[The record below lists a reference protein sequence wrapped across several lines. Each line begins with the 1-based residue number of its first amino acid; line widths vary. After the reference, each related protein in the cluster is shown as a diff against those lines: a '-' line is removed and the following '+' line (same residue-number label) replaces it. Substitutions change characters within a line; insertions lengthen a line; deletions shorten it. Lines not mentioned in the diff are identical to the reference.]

1 MNMTGSDM
9 KLPNRDE
16 KVEIRLPR
24 RIEKVGILLVPGYA
38 LMSYA
43 CAMEPLRAA
52 NLISGQKLYEW
63 RHFSPDGAPSSA
75 SNGVQIVADDG
86 LVRAPDL
93 DLLLVCAGGNP
104 ALFHDPRTFSWLR
117 QLAHAGTVIGGVSV
131 GPYILARAGSLEGRR
146 CTIHWEHVPAFMEE
160 FPGVHLT
167 RNRYE
172 IDGHRISCSGGI
184 AGLDMMH
191 QLIAADHGHVLASEV
206 VEWFI
211 HSDVRTGDMPQRMA
225 IRERMA
231 VRDPKLSK
239 VLETMETSLEDVRSR
254 EEMARLVSISVRQLE
269 RLFKLHLGRT
279 ISDHYTEIRMRHAR
293 TLLRQTSLSV
303 LEVAIASGF
312 SNASHFSR
320 SYRKRFGHSPRQ
332 EVQRHPV
339 RQETAMVL
347 RTKTHQPS

>member
-1 MNMTGSDM
+1 M
-9 KLPNRDE
+9 PIRDATTQ
-16 KVEIRLPR
+16 IYLPR
-24 RIEKVGILLVPGYA
+24 RIKTVGLLLVPGYA

-63 RHFSPDGAPSSA
+63 KHFSPDGQPSTA

-86 LVRAPDL
+86 LSRTPAL

-104 ALFHDPRTFSWLR
+104 ALFNDNKTFAWLR
-117 QLAHAGTVIGGVSV
+117 QLAHAGTIIGGVS
-131 GPYILARAGSLEGRR
+131 GGAYILARAGILEGRR
-146 CTIHWEHVPAFMEE
+146 TTIHWEHVPAFIEE
-160 FPGVHLT
+160 FPSVHVT

-172 IDGHRISCSGGI
+172 IDGNRISCSGGI

-191 QLIAADHGHVLASEV
+191 QLIAADHGYELASEV

-225 IRERMA
+225 IRERLS
-231 VRDPKLSK
+231 VRDPKLIK
-239 VLETMETSLEDVRSR
+239 VLERMEQSLEDLCTR
-254 EEMARLVSISVRQLE
+254 EALSALAGISVRQLE

-279 ISDHYTEIRMRHAR
+279 ISEHYTELRLRHAR

-303 LEVAIASGF
+303 LEVGIASGF
-312 SNASHFSR
+312 TNASHFSR
-320 SYRKRFGHSPRQ
+320 SYRSRFGHSPRQ
-332 EVQRHPV
+332 EVQRQ
-339 RQETAMVL
+339 RSLTGTSIVL
-347 RTKTHQPS
+347 RTKKDPHV

>member
-75 SNGVQIVADDG
+75 SNGVQIVADDS
-86 LVRAPDL
+86 LVRAPHL

-104 ALFHDPRTFSWLR
+104 ALFHDPRTFSWPR
-117 QLAHAGTVIGGVSV
+117 QLAHAGTVIGGVSG
-131 GPYILARAGSLEGRR
+131 GPYILARAGILEGRR

-231 VRDPKLSK
+231 VRDPKLIK

-279 ISDHYTEIRMRHAR
+279 ISYHYTEIRMRHAR

>member
-1 MNMTGSDM
+1 MN
-9 KLPNRDE
+9 LPNRDE
-16 KVEIRLPR
+16 KTEIRLSR

-52 NLISGQKLYEW
+52 NLISGQPLYHW
-63 RHFSPDGAPSSA
+63 QHFSPDGAPSSA

-86 LVRAPDL
+86 LVRTPDL

-104 ALFHDPRTFSWLR
+104 AVFTDSRTFSWLR
-117 QLAHAGTVIGGVSV
+117 QLAHAGTIIGGVSG
-131 GPYILARAGSLEGRR
+131 GPYILARAGLLEGRR
-146 CTIHWEHVPAFMEE
+146 CTIHWEHVPAFIEE
-160 FPGVHLT
+160 FPGVRLT

-172 IDGHRISCSGGI
+172 IDGNRISCSGGI
-184 AGLDMMH
+184 AGLEMMH

-206 VEWFI
+206 VEWFL

-231 VRDPKLSK
+231 VRDPKLIK

-254 EEMARLVSISVRQLE
+254 EGLASLAGISVRQLE

-279 ISDHYTEIRMRHAR
+279 ISEHYAEIRLRHAR

-312 SNASHFSR
+312 TNASHFSR
-320 SYRKRFGHSPRQ
+320 SYRKRFGHSPRH
-332 EVQRHPV
+332 EVQRHPTG
-339 RQETAMVL
+339 QDTSIVL
-347 RTKTHQPS
+347 RTKPHPAG

>member
-117 QLAHAGTVIGGVSV
+117 QLAHAGTVIGGVSG
-131 GPYILARAGSLEGRR
+131 GPYILARAGILEGRR

-231 VRDPKLSK
+231 VRDPKLIK

-332 EVQRHPV
+332 EVQRHQV
-339 RQETAMVL
+339 RQEAAMVL

>member
-1 MNMTGSDM
+1 M
-9 KLPNRDE
+9 KLTNRDE
-16 KVEIRLPR
+16 KTEIRLPH

-52 NLISGQKLYEW
+52 NLISGQRLYQW
-63 RHFSPDGAPSSA
+63 QHFSPDGAPSSA

-86 LVRAPDL
+86 LAKSPDL

-104 ALFHDPRTFSWLR
+104 SVFNDSRTFSWLR
-117 QLAHAGTVIGGVSV
+117 QLAHAGTIIGGVSG
-131 GPYILARAGSLEGRR
+131 GPYILARAGLLEGRR

-160 FPGVHLT
+160 FPGVRLT

-172 IDGHRISCSGGI
+172 IDGNRISCSGGI
-184 AGLDMMH
+184 AGLEMMH
-191 QLIAADHGHVLASEV
+191 RLIAADHGHVLASEV
-206 VEWFI
+206 VEWFL

-231 VRDPKLSK
+231 VRDPKLIK

-254 EEMARLVSISVRQLE
+254 EDLAKLANISVRQLE
-269 RLFKLHLGRT
+269 RLFKLHLDRT
-279 ISDHYTEIRMRHAR
+279 ISEHYTEIRMRHAR

-312 SNASHFSR
+312 TNASHFSR
-320 SYRKRFGHSPRQ
+320 AYHKRFGHSPRH
-332 EVQRHPV
+332 EVQRQPS
-339 RQETAMVL
+339 RQGSSVVL
-347 RTKTHQPS
+347 RTKTDPAG

>member
-1 MNMTGSDM
+1 M
-9 KLPNRDE
+9 KLTNRDE
-16 KVEIRLPR
+16 KTEIRLPR

-52 NLISGQKLYEW
+52 NLISGQTLYQW
-63 RHFSPDGAPSSA
+63 QHFSPDGAPSSA
-75 SNGVQIVADDG
+75 SNGVQIVADGG
-86 LVRAPDL
+86 LARSPDL

-104 ALFHDPRTFSWLR
+104 SVFNDSRTFSWLR
-117 QLAHAGTVIGGVSV
+117 QLAHAGTMIGGVSG
-131 GPYILARAGSLEGRR
+131 GPYILARAGLLDGRR

-160 FPGVHLT
+160 FPGVRLT

-172 IDGHRISCSGGI
+172 IDGNRISCSGGI
-184 AGLDMMH
+184 AGLEMMH

-206 VEWFI
+206 VEWFL

-231 VRDPKLSK
+231 VRDPKLIK

-254 EEMARLVSISVRQLE
+254 EDLAKLANISVRQLE

-279 ISDHYTEIRMRHAR
+279 ISEHYTEVRMRHAR

-312 SNASHFSR
+312 TNASHFSR
-320 SYRKRFGHSPRQ
+320 AYRKRFGHSPRH
-332 EVQRHPV
+332 EVQRQPNS
-339 RQETAMVL
+339 QDTSIVL
-347 RTKTHQPS
+347 RTKPDRAG